1 MQGIFWL
8 ILLLIGAPLSTA
20 LAEPPPPAP
29 IAEEPAPNAEA
40 HEAHDEQADPA
51 SAEYQAWA
59 KQLWLSLQRQQGE
72 ISLPND
78 IAELKVSN
86 DFYYLNAADAEKVL
100 VEVWGNP
107 PGQNTLGMLFP
118 ANTTPFDAD
127 SWGVIIEYEEE
138 GHVSDED
145 ADQINYDELLVQMQT
160 EVSGANEERAAGGYE
175 ALKLIGWASKPYYDK
190 AAHKLH
196 WAKEIQF
203 GDNPEH
209 TLNYNIRVL
218 GRKGVLVLNFVAGIA
233 QQQAIEAN
241 LSKVLALA
249 NFKSGNRYEDFD
261 PSLDKV
267 AAYGLSALVAGT
279 VLSKTGILA
288 VILIFLKKFGLLLVV
303 AVGGLVAKLF
313 RRNKPTLA
321 QKPQD

>member
-1 MQGIFWL
+1 MQRILWL
-8 ILLLIGAPLSTA
+8 VLLIGASLFTA
-20 LAEPPPPAP
+20 QAEPAPPAP
-29 IAEEPAPNAEA
+29 AAAEPAPSA
-40 HEAHDEQADPA
+40 EAHDEHADA
-51 SAEYQAWA
+51 AEYQAWA
-59 KQLWLSLQRQQGE
+59 KQLWLSLKPQQGN

-107 PGQNTLGMLFP
+107 PGQKTLGMLFP
-118 ANTTPFDAD
+118 ANTTPFDQD

-138 GHVSDED
+138 GHVSDAD
-145 ADQINYDELLVQMQT
+145 ADQINYEELLAQMQAD
-160 EVSGANEERAAGGYE
+160 VNGANEERAAGGYE

-288 VILIFLKKFGLLLVV
+288 VILLFLKKFGLLIIV

-313 RRNKPTLA
+313 RRNKTTLA

>member
-1 MQGIFWL
+1 MQSIFWL
-8 ILLLIGAPLSTA
+8 IWLLIGVPLSA
-20 LAEPPPPAP
+20 AQAESPPAP
-29 IAEEPAPNAEA
+29 VAEQPAPNAET
-40 HEAHDEQADPA
+40 HEAQDEPADPA
-51 SAEYQAWA
+51 AAEYQAWA

-72 ISLPND
+72 ITLPND

-107 PGQNTLGMLFP
+107 PDQNTLGMLLP

-138 GHVSDED
+138 GYVSDAD
-145 ADQINYDELLVQMQT
+145 ADQINYDELLVQMQA
-160 EVSGANEERAAGGYE
+160 EISAANEARTAGGYE

-288 VILIFLKKFGLLLVV
+288 IILIFLKKFGLLIVV
-303 AVGGLVAKLF
+303 VVGGLAVKLF
-313 RRNKPTLA
+313 RRNKSALA